1 MALIK
6 ERQTRMRLPER
17 ESHPVAAGV
26 KILAGSLVVLEAG
39 FARPG
44 RTATGLIALG
54 RAERTVDNTE
64 GAAGE
69 ARIEILRKRA
79 FQFDNLDADP
89 VAQADVGTT
98 CFIVDDETVART
110 DGTGTR
116 SSAGRVVA
124 VDPAGVWVEI

>member
-44 RTATGLIALG
+44 RTATGLISRV
-54 RAERTVDNTE
+54 RAERIVCNRAQ
-64 GAAGE
+64 GGLSIVSRPARRQPVCLSAASRRRPALRRGVAKSRK
-69 ARIEILRKRA
+69 ARSLSGTILW
-79 FQFDNLDADP
+79 P
-89 VAQADVGTT
+89 
-98 CFIVDDETVART
+98 E
-110 DGTGTR
+110 
-116 SSAGRVVA
+116 
-124 VDPAGVWVEI
+124 

>member
-89 VAQADVGTT
+89 VGQADVGTT
-98 CFIVDDETVART
+98 CFIVDDETVAKT

-116 SSAGRVVA
+116 SPAGRVVA
-124 VDPAGVWVEI
+124 VDAAGVWVEF